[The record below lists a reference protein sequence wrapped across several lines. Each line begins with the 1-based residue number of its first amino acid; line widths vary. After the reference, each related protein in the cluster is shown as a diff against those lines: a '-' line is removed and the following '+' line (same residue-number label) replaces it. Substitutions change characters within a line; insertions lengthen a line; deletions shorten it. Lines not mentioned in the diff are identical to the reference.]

1 MPSLLENGS
10 LALQKARRSKRHLCI
25 TALLFFLL
33 IFPWIEQTESHL
45 AWILCAKEQWL
56 WQRQAQRE
64 RGMTGEIRKASV
76 QLNWKTFIKF
86 IYPVFLKQ
94 IPRSIDKDTNFNCS
108 YINFNIGRLN
118 SACLLESFSGC
129 YFTFF

>member
-10 LALQKARRSKRHLCI
+10 LALQKARRSKIHLCI

-94 IPRSIDKDTNFNCS
+94 IPRSID
-108 YINFNIGRLN
+108 
-118 SACLLESFSGC
+118 
-129 YFTFF
+129 